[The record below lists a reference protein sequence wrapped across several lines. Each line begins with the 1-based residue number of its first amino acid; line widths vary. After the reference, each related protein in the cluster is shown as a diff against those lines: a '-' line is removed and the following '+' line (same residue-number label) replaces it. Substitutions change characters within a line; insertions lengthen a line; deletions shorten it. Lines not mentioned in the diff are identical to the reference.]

1 MPSTSVLKRP
11 LVPWQGVYLAL
22 FKAEAKQKLVL
33 RNVVM
38 WNEEIT
44 DEDLISGAA
53 CKVFIT
59 FIEKYMLAVPLGLSD
74 KFRGRRQCLA
84 IAVKWHETIM
94 SWPANYFQENS
105 LLAAFFCRLRCIG
118 WLAGD
123 LPGVLNGTIND
134 VEKTSKDGSE
144 LSKLI
149 KASPWAAPLMR
160 QAWMLDAAEGP
171 VWPLLDAEFKRVGSD
186 SAEEQDAAIGSMV
199 RHFPEWKLAIRDTAF
214 PVAMKEPC
222 IAIVQKRVAAD
233 SVVQK
238 LQQHESEL
246 SAEDPELTVLLQH
259 VRGLN
264 GCFADVRLTVALAQ
278 LKPFAD
284 AVSKGKAYLEFTQA
298 CRDFLSLD
306 LKEGGKSEEFTTLV
320 GKRSAELF
328 VACPK
333 DGGGMLIT
341 KEDDKKMM
349 ASLVYCLGVMVLQA
363 WPQESM
369 IPNGKA
375 LLMHLAAS
383 AEIAEPQSLHDGK
396 DDTHVGYHND
406 GKDFLS
412 ATKGLEA
419 TFGYITAYEAMAP
432 TLAER
437 VEAEGA
443 ETIIKNLLASLDS
456 VMYDKFPASVR
467 AVLREAEH
475 AEVLTRATLH
485 TVEFRAHVIATAEQ
499 PLHAAK
505 VTLQKIACGLPGSPS
520 GDERRWDHIAEAS
533 GGKFASFDDLMKRT
547 TDSLQQVRRADL
559 IVGIKK
565 CSEVCLMFLSQCVN
579 G

>member
-84 IAVKWHETIM
+84 IAVKLHETIM

-199 RHFPEWKLAIRDTAF
+199 RHFPEWKLAI
-214 PVAMKEPC
+214 
-222 IAIVQKRVAAD
+222 
-233 SVVQK
+233 S
-238 LQQHESEL
+238 
-246 SAEDPELTVLLQH
+246 
-259 VRGLN
+259 N
-264 GCFADVRLTVALAQ
+264 
-278 LKPFAD
+278 
-284 AVSKGKAYLEFTQA
+284 
-298 CRDFLSLD
+298 
-306 LKEGGKSEEFTTLV
+306 
-320 GKRSAELF
+320 
-328 VACPK
+328 
-333 DGGGMLIT
+333 
-341 KEDDKKMM
+341 
-349 ASLVYCLGVMVLQA
+349 
-363 WPQESM
+363 
-369 IPNGKA
+369 
-375 LLMHLAAS
+375 
-383 AEIAEPQSLHDGK
+383 
-396 DDTHVGYHND
+396 
-406 GKDFLS
+406 
-412 ATKGLEA
+412 
-419 TFGYITAYEAMAP
+419 
-432 TLAER
+432 
-437 VEAEGA
+437 
-443 ETIIKNLLASLDS
+443 
-456 VMYDKFPASVR
+456 
-467 AVLREAEH
+467 
-475 AEVLTRATLH
+475 
-485 TVEFRAHVIATAEQ
+485 
-499 PLHAAK
+499 
-505 VTLQKIACGLPGSPS
+505 
-520 GDERRWDHIAEAS
+520 
-533 GGKFASFDDLMKRT
+533 
-547 TDSLQQVRRADL
+547 
-559 IVGIKK
+559 
-565 CSEVCLMFLSQCVN
+565 
-579 G
+579 